1 MKKLI
6 LLAVLAGLAWWYFD
20 QSRRMTETHIRESYA
35 ADMDAMRRFD
45 ADSLC
50 ARMSDDYEGT
60 ESSRQ
65 QDDETQHFDKAGQ
78 CARIRESLSGM
89 QRISAATGGR
99 LAMEIDYEIKSIELS
114 PNRKQATVQSVSTAR
129 LGGMTLARERTTDHL
144 VRRHGRILSVAS
156 EARVWLYQPQ

>member
-6 LLAVLAGLAWWYFD
+6 LLAILAGLAWWYVD
-20 QSRRMTETHIRESYA
+20 QSRRMTEAHIRESYA
-35 ADMDAMRRFD
+35 ADLDAMRRFD
-45 ADSLC
+45 ADSLR

-65 QDDETQHFDKAGQ
+65 QGGEDQHFDKAGQ

-99 LAMEIDYEIKSIELS
+99 MAMEIEYEIKSIELS
-114 PNRKQATVQSVSTAR
+114 PNHKQATCSR
-129 LGGMTLARERTTDHL
+129 Y
-144 VRRHGRILSVAS
+144 RRPAW
-156 EARVWLYQPQ
+156 AA